1 MAELKKTPSARKLPF
16 SFEAEQAVLGAV
28 LISQDAP
35 STILTSLK
43 KTDFYTKEH
52 QIIFDT
58 MQELFVKKNHTY
70 FDHIILTSELESKGL
85 LDTVGGV
92 NYLITL
98 TNVLPTATNFEYYVD
113 IVKNNATL
121 RSLINAG
128 GEIIENAYSNPDGEE
143 SLSFAEDLV
152 YSISQT
158 HDTSNLEHIRDSLED
173 VVEDFDMCFQ
183 NPDAKKGMLTGFPGL
198 DHYTN
203 GFQKGDLIILAAR
216 PSFGKSSLAVNFVQ
230 NAALKYKK
238 TCAIFSLEMPRIQL
252 ARRMACSL
260 AKEYCKTISM
270 EKVIRGDLN
279 ETEQRNFRKAVNKLA
294 EANIFID
301 DNSNNTPAEIKSKCM
316 RLKNDPSCGLDFVMI
331 DYLQLMSSGK
341 NYRGDSRQQ
350 EVSDISRNLKIMAKD
365 LGVPVLAL
373 SQLSR
378 AVEQRTAGD
387 HKPQL
392 SDLRE
397 TGAIEQDADIVMFIH
412 RPIRYADTNK
422 DASLDPTQA
431 FLILAKHRNG
441 ALGDIPLIWD
451 GATTTFRST
460 EKDANIASLEATAPP
475 PITPQNQQAFQKI
488 SEELTS
494 TEDDI
499 FDVPPPPP
507 PPEPAA
513 VSENDSP
520 VPVQPLDD
528 PIFD

>member
-16 SFEAEQAVLGAV
+16 SFEAKQAVLGAV

-173 VVEDFDMCFQ
+173 VVEDFEMCFQ

-341 NYRGDSRQQ
+341 II
-350 EVSDISRNLKIMAKD
+350 V
-365 LGVPVLAL
+365 VT
-373 SQLSR
+373 
-378 AVEQRTAGD
+378 AV
-387 HKPQL
+387 
-392 SDLRE
+392 
-397 TGAIEQDADIVMFIH
+397 
-412 RPIRYADTNK
+412 NK
-422 DASLDPTQA
+422 
-431 FLILAKHRNG
+431 K
-441 ALGDIPLIWD
+441 
-451 GATTTFRST
+451 
-460 EKDANIASLEATAPP
+460 
-475 PITPQNQQAFQKI
+475 
-488 SEELTS
+488 
-494 TEDDI
+494 
-499 FDVPPPPP
+499 
-507 PPEPAA
+507 
-513 VSENDSP
+513 
-520 VPVQPLDD
+520 
-528 PIFD
+528 